1 MSSPILT
8 ERALLMKNKRA
19 RRKPLPYGLK
29 TTLKWL
35 SYLALGLGLFLFST
49 SGSPSGSKA
58 VLLLPFALAVAVYE
72 DEIPSA
78 AAGAFFGLLV
88 DISLDK
94 LLGFTALYLC
104 IICGVV
110 SALFRQFLRKNIL
123 NYLICMVIAGGIYLY
138 LDYYFFYAIWQEE
151 GYKLAFEKML
161 LPSAIKT
168 LLISPLIFA
177 AEYLLTKLF
186 GITRRLVIE
195 EQNGMV
201 DRT

>member
-1 MSSPILT
+1 
-8 ERALLMKNKRA
+8 
-19 RRKPLPYGLK
+19 
-29 TTLKWL
+29 
-35 SYLALGLGLFLFST
+35 
-49 SGSPSGSKA
+49 
-58 VLLLPFALAVAVYE
+58 
-72 DEIPSA
+72 
-78 AAGAFFGLLV
+78 
-88 DISLDK
+88 
-94 LLGFTALYLC
+94 
-104 IICGVV
+104 
-110 SALFRQFLRKNIL
+110 
-123 NYLICMVIAGGIYLY
+123 MVIAGGIYLY